1 MAGLLLPPAV
11 SALLKGLKDTIQLSM
26 LGGGGELFKYPGF
39 VWVSVP
45 GTGLKGV
52 GAKGRRSRRGRERE
66 AYGGQQEKPQADITQ
81 ASQREMSMPMTDK
94 CMWFPGMEL
103 TEANADTTHGCCPSV
118 ARPPTGL
125 GLLSLG

>member
-1 MAGLLLPPAV
+1 MAVLLLPPAV

-52 GAKGRRSRRGRERE
+52 GPKAEAGEAEKGKTMEASRRNHRQTS
-66 AYGGQQEKPQADITQ
+66 YKPP
-81 ASQREMSMPMTDK
+81 RGK
-94 CMWFPGMEL
+94 
-103 TEANADTTHGCCPSV
+103 
-118 ARPPTGL
+118 
-125 GLLSLG
+125 

>member
-1 MAGLLLPPAV
+1 MVVLLLPPAV

-52 GAKGRRSRRGRERE
+52 GAKGRSRRGRERE
-66 AYGGQQEKPQADITQ
+66 DYEGQQEK
-81 ASQREMSMPMTDK
+81 
-94 CMWFPGMEL
+94 
-103 TEANADTTHGCCPSV
+103 
-118 ARPPTGL
+118 
-125 GLLSLG
+125 